1 MAKKRVSRSRKRDL
15 NEPDEFIS
23 FWTKVFGWISEYKLL
38 FSSALGV
45 MVAIIIVIIGMVYF
59 IKKSEDKAFAL
70 LQQGITNYQTELKNN
85 TPEKAF
91 LDAGKDLQ
99 RVMDKYSNRDA
110 GKLAGFIYAN
120 ICYAAKDYDKAIE
133 LYNKSLINFNDELF
147 IKDLILNGLGYAY
160 KAKKDFKTAAG
171 YFEIIASAPDYTIK
185 DEALFNLGELYAAM
199 GDRDKSITAFKEI
212 LSDHSGSMYIE
223 IVKERV
229 TG

>member
-1 MAKKRVSRSRKRDL
+1 MTKKRVSRSRKRDL

>member
-15 NEPDEFIS
+15 TEPDEFIS
-23 FWTKVFGWISEYKLL
+23 FWTKLFGLISEYKLI

-45 MVAIIIVIIGMVYF
+45 MVVIIIVIMGMIYF

-70 LQQGITNYQTELKNN
+70 LQQGITNYQTKLKNS
-85 TPEKAF
+85 TPEKAI
-91 LDAGKDLQ
+91 LDVENDLQ
-99 RVMDKYSNRDA
+99 LIMEKYSNRN
-110 GKLAGFIYAN
+110 GSKLASFIYAN
-120 ICYAAKDYDKAIE
+120 MCYTANNYDKAIE
-133 LYNKSLINFNDELF
+133 LYKKSLINFNDEIF
-147 IKDLILNGLGYAY
+147 IKNLILNGLAYSY
-160 KAKKDFKTAAG
+160 KAKKDFKTAAR
-171 YFEIIASAPDYTIK
+171 YFEAIASAPDYTIK

-199 GDRDKSITAFKEI
+199 GDHDKSITAFKKI

>member
-23 FWTKVFGWISEYKLL
+23 FWSKLFELISEYKLI
-38 FSSALGV
+38 FSSALGI
-45 MVAIIIVIIGMVYF
+45 MIAIIIVIIGMIYF

-70 LQQGITNYQTELKNN
+70 LQRGITSYQAELKNN
-85 TPEKAF
+85 APEKAF

-99 RVMDKYSNRDA
+99 RVMNKYSNRNG
-110 GKLAGFIYAN
+110 GKLASFIYAN

-133 LYNKSLINFNDELF
+133 IYKKSLINFNDELF
-147 IKDLILNGLGYAY
+147 IKYLILNGLAY
-160 KAKKDFKTAAG
+160 SHKAKKDFKTAAG
-171 YFEIIASAPDYTIK
+171 YFEAIASAPDYAIK

-199 GDRDKSITAFKEI
+199 GDHDKSLTAFKKI

>member
-1 MAKKRVSRSRKRDL
+1 MVKKRVSRSRKRDL

-23 FWTKVFGWISEYKLL
+23 LWTKIFGWISEYKLL

-45 MVAIIIVIIGMVYF
+45 MVVIIIVIMGMVYF
-59 IKKSEDKAFAL
+59 IKKSQDKAFAL
-70 LQQGITNYQTELKNN
+70 LQQGIINYQTKLKNS

-91 LDAGKDLQ
+91 LDVENDLQ
-99 RVMDKYSNRDA
+99 LIMDKYSNRD
-110 GKLAGFIYAN
+110 GSKLASFIYAN
-120 ICYAAKDYDKAIE
+120 MCYTAKNYDKAIE
-133 LYNKSLINFNDELF
+133 LYKKSLINFNDEMF
-147 IKDLILNGLGYAY
+147 IKNLILNGLGYAY

-171 YFEIIASAPDYTIK
+171 YFEAIASAPDYTIK

-199 GDRDKSITAFKEI
+199 GDHDKSITAFKKI

-223 IVKERV
+223 IVKEKV

>member
-23 FWTKVFGWISEYKLL
+23 FWSKLFELISEYKLI
-38 FSSALGV
+38 FSSALGI
-45 MVAIIIVIIGMVYF
+45 MIAIIIVIIGMIYF

-70 LQQGITNYQTELKNN
+70 LQRGITSYQAELKNN
-85 TPEKAF
+85 APEKAF

-99 RVMDKYSNRDA
+99 RVMNKYSNRNG
-110 GKLAGFIYAN
+110 GKLASFIYAN

-133 LYNKSLINFNDELF
+133 IYKKSLINFNDELF
-147 IKDLILNGLGYAY
+147 IKYLILNGLGYSH

-171 YFEIIASAPDYTIK
+171 YFEAIASAPDYAIK

-199 GDRDKSITAFKEI
+199 GDHDKSLTAFKKI

>member
-23 FWTKVFGWISEYKLL
+23 FWTKLFNLIFEYKLI

-45 MVAIIIVIIGMVYF
+45 MVVIIIVIMGMVYF
-59 IKKSEDKAFAL
+59 TKKSEDKAFAL
-70 LQQGITNYQTELKNN
+70 LQQGIINYQTKLKNS

-91 LDAGKDLQ
+91 LDVENDLQ
-99 RVMDKYSNRDA
+99 LIMDKYSNRD
-110 GKLAGFIYAN
+110 GSKLASFIYAN
-120 ICYAAKDYDKAIE
+120 MCYTAKNYDQAIE
-133 LYNKSLINFNDELF
+133 LYKKSLINFNDKMF
-147 IKDLILNGLGYAY
+147 IKNLILNGLGYSY
-160 KAKKDFKTAAG
+160 KAKKDFKTAAR
-171 YFEIIASAPDYTIK
+171 YFEAIASAPDYTIK

-199 GDRDKSITAFKEI
+199 GDHDKSITAFKKI

>member
-23 FWTKVFGWISEYKLL
+23 FWAKLFEFISEYKLI

-45 MVAIIIVIIGMVYF
+45 MVFIIIIIVGMVYF

-70 LQQGITNYQTELKNN
+70 LQQGIITYQTKLKTS

-91 LDAGKDLQ
+91 LDVENDWQLI
-99 RVMDKYSNRDA
+99 MDRYSKRD
-110 GKLAGFIYAN
+110 GSKLASFIYAN
-120 ICYAAKDYDKAIE
+120 MCYTAKKYDKAIE
-133 LYNKSLINFNDELF
+133 FYKKSLINFNDETF
-147 IKDLILNGLGYAY
+147 IKNLILNGLGYSY

-171 YFEIIASAPDYTIK
+171 YFETIASAPDYTIK

-199 GDRDKSITAFKEI
+199 GDHDKSITAFKRI
-212 LSDHSGSMYIE
+212 LSDHPGSMYVE
-223 IVKERV
+223 IIKERV

>member
-45 MVAIIIVIIGMVYF
+45 MVVIIIVIIGMVYF

>member
-15 NEPDEFIS
+15 NEPDEFITL
-23 FWTKVFGWISEYKLL
+23 WTKIFGWISEYKLL
-38 FSSALGV
+38 FSSALGI
-45 MVAIIIVIIGMVYF
+45 MIAIIIVIMGMVYF
-59 IKKSEDKAFAL
+59 TKKSEDKAFAL
-70 LQQGITNYQTELKNN
+70 LQRGIINYQTKLKNS

-91 LDAGKDLQ
+91 LDVEKDFQLIT
-99 RVMDKYSNRDA
+99 DNYSNRDG
-110 GKLAGFIYAN
+110 GKLASFIYAN
-120 ICYAAKDYDKAIE
+120 ICYTAKDYDKAIE

-147 IKDLILNGLGYAY
+147 IKGLILNGLGYAY

-185 DEALFNLGELYAAM
+185 DEAFFNLGELYAAM
-199 GDRDKSITAFKEI
+199 GDHDKSITAFKKI
-212 LSDHSGSMYIE
+212 LSDHPDSKYIE

>member
-23 FWTKVFGWISEYKLL
+23 FWSKLFELISEYKLI
-38 FSSALGV
+38 FSSALGI
-45 MVAIIIVIIGMVYF
+45 MIAIIIVIIGMIYF

-70 LQQGITNYQTELKNN
+70 LQRGITSYQAELKNN
-85 TPEKAF
+85 APEKAF

-99 RVMDKYSNRDA
+99 RVMNKYSNRNG
-110 GKLAGFIYAN
+110 GKLASFIYAN

-133 LYNKSLINFNDELF
+133 IYKKSLINFNDELF
-147 IKDLILNGLGYAY
+147 IKYLILNGLGYSH

-171 YFEIIASAPDYTIK
+171 YFEAIASAPDYTIK

-199 GDRDKSITAFKEI
+199 GDHDKSLTAFKKI

>member
-23 FWTKVFGWISEYKLL
+23 FWTKVFGWISEYKLI

-45 MVAIIIVIIGMVYF
+45 MVVVIIVIMGMVYF

-70 LQQGITNYQTELKNN
+70 LQQGIVNYQTKLETS
-85 TPEKAF
+85 TPEIAY
-91 LDAGKDLQ
+91 LDVKKDFQLIL
-99 RVMDKYSNRDA
+99 DKYSNRA
-110 GKLAGFIYAN
+110 GGKLAGFIYAN
-120 ICYAAKDYDKAIE
+120 ICYAEKDYDKAIE
-133 LYNKSLINFNDELF
+133 LYNQSLANFNGELF

-160 KAKKDFKTAAG
+160 LSKKDFKNAAK
-171 YFEIIASAPDYTIK
+171 YFEIIASDPDYKIK

-199 GDRDKSITAFKEI
+199 GDQDKSKTAFKQI
-212 LSDHSGSMYIE
+212 ISDHSDSMYIE
-223 IVKERV
+223 LVKERV

>member
-199 GDRDKSITAFKEI
+199 GDRDKSITVFKEI

>member
-23 FWTKVFGWISEYKLL
+23 FWTKLFNLIFEYKLIL
-38 FSSALGV
+38 SSALGV
-45 MVAIIIVIIGMVYF
+45 MVVIIIVIMGMVYF
-59 IKKSEDKAFAL
+59 TKKSEDKAFAL
-70 LQQGITNYQTELKNN
+70 LQQGIINYQTKLKNS

-91 LDAGKDLQ
+91 LDVENDLQ
-99 RVMDKYSNRDA
+99 LIMDKYSNRD
-110 GKLAGFIYAN
+110 GSKLASFIYAN
-120 ICYAAKDYDKAIE
+120 MCYTAKNYDKAIE
-133 LYNKSLINFNDELF
+133 LYKKSLINFNDEMF
-147 IKDLILNGLGYAY
+147 IKNLILNGLGYSY
-160 KAKKDFKTAAG
+160 KAKKDFKTAAR
-171 YFEIIASAPDYTIK
+171 YFEAIASAPDYTIK

-199 GDRDKSITAFKEI
+199 GDHDKSITAFKKI

>member
-23 FWTKVFGWISEYKLL
+23 FWSKLFDLISEYKLF
-38 FSSALGV
+38 FSSALGI
-45 MVAIIIVIIGMVYF
+45 MIAIIMVITGMIYF

-70 LQQGITNYQTELKNN
+70 LQRGITNYQAELKNN
-85 TPEKAF
+85 APEKSF

-99 RVMDKYSNRDA
+99 RVMNKYSNRNG
-110 GKLAGFIYAN
+110 GKLASFIYAN

-133 LYNKSLINFNDELF
+133 IYKKSLINFNDELF
-147 IKDLILNGLGYAY
+147 IKYLILNGLGYSY
-160 KAKKDFKTAAG
+160 KAKKDFKTAAK
-171 YFEIIASAPDYTIK
+171 YFETIASAPDYTIK

-199 GDRDKSITAFKEI
+199 GDHDKSQTAFKKI

-223 IVKERV
+223 IVKEGV